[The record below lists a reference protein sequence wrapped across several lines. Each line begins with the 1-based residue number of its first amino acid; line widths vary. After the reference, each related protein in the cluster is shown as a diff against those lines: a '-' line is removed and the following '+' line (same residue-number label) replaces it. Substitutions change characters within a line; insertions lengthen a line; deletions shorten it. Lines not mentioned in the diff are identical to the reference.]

1 MSSRLVNHHHYE
13 FGPFLVDPQDRLL
26 LRNKRLLPLPPKVFD
41 TLAVF
46 VEHSGY
52 LLEKNELLNRIWPD
66 TIVEEGNLTQAVY
79 TLRKVLGCGPDGRP
93 YIETI
98 PRRGYRFVA
107 DVRKVE
113 PSEASAS
120 QRSLAVIPFRTLGTE
135 ADEYLQVGMANA
147 MITKL
152 SNIPQITVRPTT
164 AVLKYAGHQSD
175 PLTIGRELG
184 VDSLLEG
191 TIERSEDRIR
201 VSVQLLRLSDG
212 VPLWGE
218 TIEEQFT
225 NIFALEDSISEQVAR
240 VLKLKLSGE
249 EKEKLTKHYTDNVKA
264 YQLYLRGRCL
274 LDKRIEVD
282 MKKSITYFDQAIDLD
297 SDYAP
302 AYTGLAHAHFL
313 LGVYRSCP
321 PKDAFPKAQ
330 ASAKRALEIDD
341 QLVEA
346 RACLAYVKACYD
358 WDWVTA
364 ENEFR
369 TALELNP
376 NYATGHI
383 WYSDYLSAVGRLD
396 EALAEVDLALEL
408 DSLSLIN
415 NLNLALHLYFGR
427 QYERA
432 IEQLQ
437 RTLELDPYY
446 ALAHWTLGT
455 AYTQQE
461 KYQEAIEEFRKAAHL
476 SGRSPLMLASLGRV
490 YALSGQRDKARKS
503 LNELINLSAQ
513 RYVSPYD
520 IGTIH
525 AGLGEEDLAFEWL
538 DLAYAERS
546 GRLFFLKVDPYW
558 DNLREDTRFFN
569 LLRSVRLIV

>member
-1 MSSRLVNHHHYE
+1 MSSRLVNHHYE
-13 FGPFLVDPQDRLL
+13 FGPFSVDPRDRLL
-26 LRNKRLLPLPPKVFD
+26 LRDKRLLPLPPKVFD

-46 VEHSGY
+46 VEHSGD
-52 LLEKNELLNRIWPD
+52 LLEKNELLNRVWPD
-66 TIVEEGNLTQAVY
+66 SIVEEGNLTQAVY
-79 TLRKVLGCGPDGRP
+79 ALRKVLGRGPDGRP

-113 PSEASAS
+113 PGEASLLV
-120 QRSLAVIPFRTLGTE
+120 RSLAVLPFRSLGPE
-135 ADEYLQVGMANA
+135 ADQYLQIGMANA

-152 SNIPQITVRPTT
+152 SNIPQITVRPTSV
-164 AVLKYAGHQSD
+164 VLKYAGHQSD

-191 TIERSEDRIR
+191 TIERFEDRIR
-201 VSVQLLRLSDG
+201 VTVQLLRLRDG
-212 VPLWGE
+212 APLWGE
-218 TIEEQFT
+218 MIEEQFT
-225 NIFALEDSISEQVAR
+225 NIFAVEDSISEQVTR
-240 VLKLKLSGE
+240 VLKVKLSGE
-249 EKEKLTKHYTDNVKA
+249 EKKKLTKRYTENVKA

-274 LDKRIEVD
+274 LDKRVELE
-282 MKKSITYFDQAIDLD
+282 MNKSISYFNQAIELD
-297 SDYAP
+297 PEYAL
-302 AYTGLAHAHFL
+302 AYSGLAHANFL

-330 ASAKRALEIDD
+330 AAAERALEIDD

-346 RACLAYVKACYD
+346 RACLAYMKACYD
-358 WDWVTA
+358 WNWLEA
-364 ENEFR
+364 EKDFR
-369 TALELNP
+369 LALELNP

-383 WYSDYLSAVGRLD
+383 WYSDYLSAVGRFD

-427 QYERA
+427 QYDRA

-446 ALAHWTLGT
+446 ALARWSLGRT
-455 AYTQQE
+455 YTQQAR
-461 KYQEAIEEFRKAAHL
+461 YQEAIDEFRKAVHL
-476 SGRSPLMLASLGRV
+476 SGRSPLTLAALAHV
-490 YALSGQRDKARKS
+490 YALSGQSDKATK
-503 LNELINLSAQ
+503 LLHELENRSTD

-520 IGTIH
+520 IATIH
-525 AGLGEEDLAFEWL
+525 AGLGAEDLAFEWL
-538 DLAYAERS
+538 DRAYEERS

-558 DNLREDTRFFN
+558 DGLRKDVRFTK
-569 LLRSVRLIV
+569 LLESVGLTQ

>member
-1 MSSRLVNHHHYE
+1 MSSWLVNHHYE
-13 FGPFLVDPQDRLL
+13 FGPFLVDPHDRLL
-26 LRNKRLLPLPPKVFD
+26 LRDKRLLPLPPKVFD

-52 LLEKNELLNRIWPD
+52 LLEKNELLNRVWPN

-79 TLRKVLGCGPDGRP
+79 ALRKVLGSGPDGRP

-113 PSEASAS
+113 PVEAALSV
-120 QRSLAVIPFRTLGTE
+120 RSLAVLPFKTLGTE
-135 ADEYLQVGMANA
+135 ADEYLQVGVLNA
-147 MITKL
+147 MITKF
-152 SNIPQITVRPTT
+152 SNIPQITVRPTSV
-164 AVLKYAGHQSD
+164 VLRYARDHAD

-191 TIERSEDRIR
+191 TIERSADRIR
-201 VSVQLLRLSDG
+201 VTVQLLRLRDG
-212 VPLWGE
+212 APLWGE
-218 TIEEQFT
+218 MIEEQFT
-225 NIFALEDSISEQVAR
+225 NMFAVEDSISEQVAR

-249 EKEKLTKHYTDNVKA
+249 QKQKLTKRYTENVKA

-274 LDKRIEVD
+274 LDKRIEVE
-282 MKKSITYFDQAIDLD
+282 MKKSITYFNQAIELD
-297 SDYAP
+297 SEYAL

-313 LGVYRSCP
+313 LGVYRSCA

-330 ASAKRALEIDD
+330 AAAERALAIDSE
-341 QLVEA
+341 LVEA

-358 WDWVTA
+358 WDWAGA
-364 ENEFR
+364 EKEFR
-369 TALELNP
+369 MVLELNP

-455 AYTQQE
+455 AYAQQE
-461 KYQEAIEEFRKAAHL
+461 RYREAIDEFRRAVHL
-476 SGRSPLMLASLGRV
+476 SSRSPLTLAALGRV
-490 YALSGQRDKARKS
+490 HALAGQSNKARKL
-503 LNELINLSAQ
+503 LNELLNLSSQ

-520 IGTIH
+520 IGTVH
-525 AGLGEEDLAFEWL
+525 AGLGEKDLAFEWL
-538 DLAYAERS
+538 DQAYAERS

-558 DNLREDTRFFN
+558 DNLRDDPRFSN
-569 LLRSVRLIV
+569 LLRSVRLIL

>member
-1 MSSRLVNHHHYE
+1 MSSRLVSHHYE
-13 FGPFLVDPQDRLL
+13 FGPFLVDPRDRLL
-26 LRNKRLLPLPPKVFD
+26 LRNNRLLPLPPKVFD

-46 VEHSGY
+46 VEHSGD
-52 LLEKNELLNRIWPD
+52 LLEKNDLLNRVWPD

-79 TLRKVLGCGPDGRP
+79 TLRKVLGSDPDGRP

-113 PSEASAS
+113 ATEAPSPG
-120 QRSLAVIPFRTLGTE
+120 RSLAVLPFRTLG
-135 ADEYLQVGMANA
+135 ADADQYLQIGMANA
-147 MITKL
+147 IITKL
-152 SNIPQITVRPTT
+152 SNIPQITVRPTS

-175 PLTIGRELG
+175 PLRIGRELG
-184 VDSLLEG
+184 VDSVLEG

-201 VSVQLLRLSDG
+201 LTVQLLLMRDG
-212 VPLWGE
+212 APLWGE
-218 TIEEQFT
+218 VIEEQFT
-225 NIFALEDSISEQVAR
+225 NIFGVEDSISEQVAR

-249 EKEKLTKHYTDNVKA
+249 EKQKLTKRNTENVKA
-264 YQLYLRGRCL
+264 YQLYLRGRYL
-274 LDKRIEVD
+274 LDKRVEVE
-282 MKKSITYFDQAIDLD
+282 MNKSITYFNQAIELD
-297 SDYAP
+297 PEYAL

-330 ASAKRALEIDD
+330 VAAERALAIDGE
-341 QLVEA
+341 LVEA

-358 WDWVTA
+358 WDWVEA
-364 ENEFR
+364 EKEFR
-369 TALELNP
+369 IALELNP

-396 EALAEVDLALEL
+396 EALAQVDLALEL

-427 QYERA
+427 EYERA

-446 ALAHWTLGT
+446 ALAHSTLGT

-461 KYQEAIEEFRKAAHL
+461 RYQEAIEEFRRAVHL
-476 SGRSPLMLASLGRV
+476 SGRSPLMLAALGRV
-490 YALSGQRDKARKS
+490 YALSGQPDKARK
-503 LNELINLSAQ
+503 LLEELIHLSAQ
-513 RYVSPYD
+513 RYVSPCD
-520 IGTIH
+520 IAIIY
-525 AGLGEEDLAFEWL
+525 AGLGEKDLAFEWL
-538 DLAYAERS
+538 DQAYAERS
-546 GRLFFLKVDPYW
+546 GRLFFLAVDPYW
-558 DNLREDTRFFN
+558 DNLRTDSRFAN
-569 LLRSVRLIV
+569 LQRSVGLFF

>member
-1 MSSRLVNHHHYE
+1 MSSPVDHHYE
-13 FGPFLVDPQDRLL
+13 FGPFLVDPRDRLL
-26 LRNKRLLPLPPKVFD
+26 LRDKRLLPLPPKVFD

-46 VEHSGY
+46 IEHSGY
-52 LLEKNELLNRIWPD
+52 LLEKNELLNRVWPN

-79 TLRKVLGCGPDGRP
+79 ALRKVLGCGADGRP

-113 PSEASAS
+113 SPGRTLPV
-120 QRSLAVIPFRTLGTE
+120 RSLAVLPFRTLGSE
-135 ADEYLQVGMANA
+135 ADECLQVGVLNA
-147 MITKL
+147 MITKF
-152 SNIPQITVRPTT
+152 SNIPQITVRPTSM
-164 AVLKYAGHQSD
+164 VLRYAGTSSD
-175 PLTIGRELG
+175 PLMIGSELG
-184 VDSLLEG
+184 VDSLLDG
-191 TIERSEDRIR
+191 TIQRSGDRIR
-201 VSVQLLRLSDG
+201 VTVQLLRLRDG
-212 VPLWGE
+212 ASLWTE
-218 TIEEQFT
+218 MIEEQFT
-225 NIFALEDSISEQVAR
+225 NIFAVEDSISEQVAR

-249 EKEKLTKHYTDNVKA
+249 EKQKLTKRYTENVKA

-274 LDKRIEVD
+274 LDKRIEVE
-282 MKKSITYFDQAIDLD
+282 MNKSITYFNQAIELD
-297 SDYAP
+297 SEYAL

-330 ASAKRALEIDD
+330 TAAKRALEIDD

-358 WDWVTA
+358 WDWVEA
-364 ENEFR
+364 EKDFR
-369 TALELNP
+369 MALELNP

-396 EALAEVDLALEL
+396 EALAEVALALEL

-432 IEQLQ
+432 IEQLE

-446 ALAHWTLGT
+446 ALAHWTLGR

-461 KYQEAIEEFRKAAHL
+461 RYQEAIDEFRKAVHL
-476 SGRSPLMLASLGRV
+476 SSRSPLMLAALGRV
-490 YALSGQRDKARKS
+490 YALSGQSDKARKL
-503 LNELINLSAQ
+503 LNELMNLSAQ

-525 AGLGEEDLAFEWL
+525 AGLGEKELAFEWL
-538 DLAYAERS
+538 AKAYAERS
-546 GRLFFLKVDPYW
+546 GRLFFIKVDPYW
-558 DNLREDTRFFN
+558 DNVRTDSRFTN
-569 LLRSVRLIV
+569 LLKSVGLEF

>member
-1 MSSRLVNHHHYE
+1 MSSRLINHHYE
-13 FGPFLVDPQDRLL
+13 FGPFCVDPRDRLL

-46 VEHSGY
+46 VEHSGD
-52 LLEKNELLNRIWPD
+52 LLEKNELLNRVWPN

-79 TLRKVLGCGPDGRP
+79 ALRKVLGHGPDGRP

-113 PSEASAS
+113 PGDASLS
-120 QRSLAVIPFRTLGTE
+120 VKSLAVLPFRSLGAE
-135 ADEYLQVGMANA
+135 GDQYLQVGMANA

-152 SNIPQITVRPTT
+152 SNIPQITVRPTS
-164 AVLKYAGHQSD
+164 AVLKYAGYQSD

-191 TIERSEDRIR
+191 TIERFEDRIR
-201 VSVQLLRLSDG
+201 VTVQLLRLRDG
-212 VPLWGE
+212 APLWGE
-218 TIEEQFT
+218 MIEEQFT
-225 NIFALEDSISEQVAR
+225 NIFSVEDSISEQVTR
-240 VLKLKLSGE
+240 VLKLKLNVE
-249 EKEKLTKHYTDNVKA
+249 EKKKLTKRYTENVKA

-274 LDKRIEVD
+274 LDKRVEVE
-282 MKKSITYFDQAIDLD
+282 MNKSIAYFNQAIEID
-297 SDYAP
+297 SEYAL
-302 AYTGLAHAHFL
+302 AYSGLAHAHFL
-313 LGVYRSCP
+313 LGVYRSAAP
-321 PKDAFPKAQ
+321 RDAFPKAQ
-330 ASAKRALEIDD
+330 AAAERALEIDE

-346 RACLAYVKACYD
+346 RACLAYMKACYD
-358 WDWVTA
+358 WDWVNA
-364 ENEFR
+364 EKEFR

-383 WYSDYLSAVGRLD
+383 WYSDYLSAVGRFD

-427 QYERA
+427 QYDRA
-432 IEQLQ
+432 IDQLQ
-437 RTLELDPYY
+437 KTLELDPYY
-446 ALAHWTLGT
+446 ALARWSLGKT
-455 AYTQQE
+455 YTQQAR
-461 KYQEAIEEFRKAAHL
+461 YQEALDEFRKAAHL
-476 SGRSPLMLASLGRV
+476 SGRSSLMLSELGRV
-490 YALSGQRDKARKS
+490 YALSGQSEKARKLLS
-503 LNELINLSAQ
+503 ELKTRSSE

-520 IGTIH
+520 IATMH
-525 AGLGEEDLAFEWL
+525 AGLGEQNLAFEWL
-538 DLAYAERS
+538 DRAYEERS

-558 DNLREDTRFFN
+558 DNLRTDARFKT
-569 LLRSVRLIV
+569 LLRSVGLTD

>member
-1 MSSRLVNHHHYE
+1 MSSRLISHRYE
-13 FGPFLVDPQDRLL
+13 FGPFLVDPHDRLL
-26 LRNKRLLPLPPKVFD
+26 LRDNRLLPLPPKVFD

-46 VEHSGY
+46 VEHSGD
-52 LLEKNELLNRIWPD
+52 LLEKNELLNRVWPD

-79 TLRKVLGCGPDGRP
+79 ALRKVLGCDPDGRP

-113 PSEASAS
+113 PGATTLPP
-120 QRSLAVIPFRTLGTE
+120 RSLAVLPFRILGTE
-135 ADEYLQVGMANA
+135 ADQYLQSGMANA
-147 MITKL
+147 IITKL
-152 SNIPQITVRPTT
+152 SNIPQITVRPTSV
-164 AVLKYAGHQSD
+164 VLKYVGHQLD
-175 PLTIGRELG
+175 PVTIGRELG

-191 TIERSEDRIR
+191 TIERSDDRIR
-201 VSVQLLRLSDG
+201 VTVQLLRMRDG
-212 VPLWGE
+212 APLWGE
-218 TIEEQFT
+218 MIEEQFT
-225 NIFALEDSISEQVAR
+225 NIFEVEDSISEQVAR

-249 EKEKLTKHYTDNVKA
+249 ERQKLTKRSTENVRA
-264 YQLYLRGRCL
+264 YQLYLRGRYL
-274 LDKRIEVD
+274 LDKRIEVE
-282 MKKSITYFDQAIDLD
+282 MNKSITYFNQAIELD
-297 SDYAP
+297 PEYAL

-321 PKDAFPKAQ
+321 PKDAFPEARV
-330 ASAKRALEIDD
+330 AAERALEIDD
-341 QLVEA
+341 ELVEA

-358 WDWVTA
+358 WNWYEA
-364 ENEFR
+364 EKEFR
-369 TALELNP
+369 IALELNP

-396 EALAEVDLALEL
+396 EALTQVDLALEL

-437 RTLELDPYY
+437 KTLELDPYY
-446 ALAHWTLGT
+446 ALAHSTLGT

-461 KYQEAIEEFRKAAHL
+461 RYQEAIEEFRRAVHL
-476 SGRSPLMLASLGRV
+476 SGRSPLMLAALGRV
-490 YALSGQRDKARKS
+490 YALSGQSDKARKL

-513 RYVSPYD
+513 RYVSPCD
-520 IGTIH
+520 FAIIH
-525 AGLGEEDLAFEWL
+525 AGLGEKNLAFEWL
-538 DLAYAERS
+538 DQAYQERS

-558 DNLREDTRFFN
+558 DNLRSDARFAN
-569 LLRSVRLIV
+569 LQHSVGLM